1 MARNKTP
8 KFAWRS
14 FFAASSHDIW
24 TIIAKALEIAAEDD
38 PFELRKRRD
47 GIVEQMYCVSSGA
60 VQSTANAGEP
70 AGKSNQ
76 IVEKRAGGDGVGA
89 TLSLSPAHTGPPA
102 DTIVQSSSLP
112 GVTSNEVVAKSL
124 AEPKSFELGGDQG
137 LEVERELLK
146 VENHLKD
153 ELRRVPIEGDVNCSK
168 RHQEGSDKSF
178 VHNFETGKTTEKQPV
193 VALGPH
199 LYYDKDAEQ
208 LQAAI
213 EEDSLRLQKILQLR
227 PTLSSQNKVGFSIL
241 TKSAITSLPV
251 FV

>member
-38 PFELRKRRD
+38 PSELRKRRD

-70 AGKSNQ
+70 AGRSNQ
-76 IVEKRAGGDGVGA
+76 IAEKRAGGDGVGA
-89 TLSLSPAHTGPPA
+89 TLSLSPA

-112 GVTSNEVVAKSL
+112 GVTSDDIVAKSL
-124 AEPKSFELGGDQG
+124 AEPKSIELGGDQG
-137 LEVERELLK
+137 PEVERELLK
-146 VENHLKD
+146 VENHLKEE
-153 ELRRVPIEGDVNCSK
+153 ELRRVPIEADVNSSK
-168 RHQEGSDKSF
+168 HHQEGSDKSF
-178 VHNFETGKTTEKQPV
+178 VHNSGTGEKTEKQPV
-193 VALGPH
+193 AALGPH

-227 PTLSSQNKVGFSIL
+227 PILSSQNKVGFSIP
-241 TKSAITSLPV
+241 TKLAITSLPV